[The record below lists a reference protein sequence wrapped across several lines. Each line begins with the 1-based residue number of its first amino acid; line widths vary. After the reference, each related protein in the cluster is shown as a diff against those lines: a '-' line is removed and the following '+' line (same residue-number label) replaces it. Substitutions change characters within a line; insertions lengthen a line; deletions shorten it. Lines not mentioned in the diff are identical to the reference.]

1 MSRIRT
7 RFEALAAAGRTAL
20 IPYITAGDP
29 DADSTVA
36 LLHGLVD
43 AGADILE
50 LGVPFSDP
58 MADGPVIQAACER
71 ALAGGTS
78 LRDVLDMV
86 RTFRRDDADTPIVL
100 MGYLNPLESMGIER
114 FASAAAEA
122 GVDGI
127 LAVDLGADEAGDV
140 APLFTAAGLDTVC
153 LVAPTTIESRLARVA
168 EHASGFLYYVSL
180 KGVTGAASL
189 DVAALD
195 ERLAM
200 IRRHASQP
208 LAVGFGIGTPEAAAA
223 VARVADGVVVGSA
236 LVRLI
241 GEIGVDRERLCK
253 EVPATLATMR
263 RAMDETT
270 AAAGAS
276 A

>member
-1 MSRIRT
+1 LSRIRT

-36 LLHGLVD
+36 LLHGLVG

-78 LRDVLDMV
+78 LHDVLDMV
-86 RTFRRDDADTPIVL
+86 RAFRRDDADTPIVL

-195 ERLAM
+195 DRLAM
-200 IRRHASQP
+200 IRRHADQP
-208 LAVGFGIGTPEAAAA
+208 LAVGFGISTPEAAAA

-236 LVRLI
+236 LVGQI
-241 GEIGVDRERLCK
+241 GEIGADRDRLCT
-253 EVPATLATMR
+253 EVPATLAAMR
-263 RAMDETT
+263 RAMDEAT

>member
-36 LLHGLVD
+36 LLHGLVG

-78 LRDVLDMV
+78 LRDVLEMV
-86 RTFRRDDADTPIVL
+86 RAFRRDDADTPIVL
-100 MGYLNPLESMGIER
+100 MGYLNPLESMGIEP
-114 FASAAAEA
+114 FARAAAEA

-140 APLFTAAGLDTVC
+140 APLFTEAGLDTVC

-195 ERLAM
+195 DRLAM
-200 IRRHASQP
+200 IRRHADQP
-208 LAVGFGIGTPEAAAA
+208 LAVGFGISTPEAAAA

-236 LVRLI
+236 LVGQI
-241 GEIGVDRERLCK
+241 GEIGADRDRLCT
-253 EVPATLATMR
+253 EVPATLAAMR
-263 RAMDETT
+263 RAMDEAT

>member
-1 MSRIRT
+1 MSRIRH

-36 LLHGLVD
+36 LLHGLVG

-78 LRDVLDMV
+78 LHDVLDMV
-86 RTFRRDDADTPIVL
+86 RAFRRDDADTPIVL

-195 ERLAM
+195 DRLAM
-200 IRRHASQP
+200 IRRHADQP
-208 LAVGFGIGTPEAAAA
+208 LAVGFGISTPEAAAA

-236 LVRLI
+236 LVGQI
-241 GEIGVDRERLCK
+241 GEIGADRDRLCT
-253 EVPATLATMR
+253 EVPATLAAMR

>member
-36 LLHGLVD
+36 LLHGLVG

-78 LRDVLDMV
+78 LRDVLEMV
-86 RTFRRDDADTPIVL
+86 RAFRRDDTDTPIVL
-100 MGYLNPLESMGIER
+100 MGYLNPLESMGIEP

-195 ERLAM
+195 DRLAM
-200 IRRHASQP
+200 IRRHANQP
-208 LAVGFGIGTPEAAAA
+208 LAVGFGISTPEAAAA

-236 LVRLI
+236 LVGQI
-241 GEIGVDRERLCK
+241 GEIGADRDRLCT
-253 EVPATLATMR
+253 EVPATLAAMR